1 MEEEEKKEAYDNV
14 DILFED
20 DHVIFVKIYSLT
32 AAKYFGP
39 EYLSRRF
46 NYFSKGDVYVIY
58 DKDENE
64 HYVLHKP
71 TQYDVNILDYNQD
84 DVSLNDLEKKYPYL
98 EGKITEIVG
107 KSLIYSALIQIKN
120 GVELDEYELSRL
132 DNLIGGFRFNKN
144 NPGNSKITIKFDDTE
159 DYLKLFDID
168 EYDIRFIESL
178 VGSGYYGS
186 DEQFYSYDMSN
197 EDWKQGYLLRD
208 FNEKNLAKVKEIIQ
222 MLSPELLNKTDDDY
236 YEGVSKL
243 LMDNFEGEIDYIT
256 SKYAQLRNDCSAETA
271 RNEIVGELENPFMN
285 FGIFEVSQFYK
296 YVTTINV
303 LLGLFNMSGKKNGG
317 IRDVFEYLGKDK
329 NFGPY
334 EEYRFEYGCD
344 DFDNE
349 SFQNEVERNLDKIS
363 EKLEDSNIFVDI
375 DEYRKI
381 LNTITPKYEFRRSY
395 PLPKDKTKTFSIISI
410 DPKTNKILVQYN
422 NYKGL
427 QGKQERRNLSLE
439 EFNNFLYH
447 PELFES
453 KINKKVITESKIQKV
468 ALKWM
473 NDNFS
478 PDKLEIVKSP
488 KYPNSIFYIKN
499 GQVVMEQD
507 LKNKNFYFHY
517 DEIWSFF
524 ESFFGIEY
532 SEIQQ
537 LMEVWLEE
545 TLNLEGYTPNFK
557 EWAELYKLEE
567 TLNLEGYTP
576 HQVTGSDD
584 KSWKSPLI

>member
-1 MEEEEKKEAYDNV
+1 M
-14 DILFED
+14 
-20 DHVIFVKIYSLT
+20 
-32 AAKYFGP
+32 
-39 EYLSRRF
+39 
-46 NYFSKGDVYVIY
+46 
-58 DKDENE
+58 
-64 HYVLHKP
+64 
-71 TQYDVNILDYNQD
+71 
-84 DVSLNDLEKKYPYL
+84 
-98 EGKITEIVG
+98 
-107 KSLIYSALIQIKN
+107 
-120 GVELDEYELSRL
+120 
-132 DNLIGGFRFNKN
+132 
-144 NPGNSKITIKFDDTE
+144 
-159 DYLKLFDID
+159 
-168 EYDIRFIESL
+168 
-178 VGSGYYGS
+178 GSGYYGS
-186 DEQFYSYDMSN
+186 DEQFYSYDMSD

-208 FNEKNLAKVKEIIQ
+208 FNEKNRAKVKEIIQ
-222 MLSPELLNKTDDDY
+222 MLSPELLNKSNDDY

-256 SKYAQLRNDCSAETA
+256 SEYAQLRNDCSAETA

-349 SFQNEVERNLDKIS
+349 SFQNEVERKLDKIS

-478 PDKLEIVKSP
+478 PDELEIVKSP
-488 KYPNSIFYIKN
+488 KYPNSIFYRKN

-507 LKNKNFYFHY
+507 LKKKNFYFHY

-524 ESFFGIEY
+524 ESFFNIELIEFQ
-532 SEIQQ
+532 S
-537 LMEVWLEE
+537 LMKMWLEE
-545 TLNLEGYTPNFK
+545 TLNLDGYTPRRAIFPTTNQ
-557 EWAELYKLEE
+557 LEE
-567 TLNLEGYTP
+567 SLNLNNFILKFG
-576 HQVTGSDD
+576 
-584 KSWKSPLI
+584 